1 MSRKG
6 WLLFGSLCVIWGIPY
21 LLIRVAVRELPPP
34 SLVFLRTTPAALL
47 LLPIAWRR
55 GELRGILRHWVW
67 IVAFAACEM
76 IVPWL
81 LLADAERT
89 LTSSMSGLLIASV
102 PLICAVLYPLL
113 GATGE
118 RLDRRRLA
126 GLVVGFAGVACLVG
140 IDTAGT
146 TVLAIAEI
154 FVAAVGYALGPL
166 VISRRLHGV
175 ADLGVASLAIAVTG
189 LLYAPWGIASLP
201 SHLSTEVLLSVAGL
215 AFICTATAFLVF
227 FALIREVGPSRS
239 TVITYINPL
248 VAVLLGV
255 VLLSE
260 PFTVGIAVGLPLIL
274 LGSVLATGRSPG
286 RDAEQLPGQADT
298 AGDSMSLPS

>member
-34 SLVFLRTTPAALL
+34 SLVFMRTVPAAAL

-67 IVAFAACEM
+67 IVAFAGCEM

-81 LLADAERT
+81 MLADAERT

-102 PLICAVLYPLL
+102 PLIGAVLYPLL
-113 GATGE
+113 GAAGE
-118 RLDRRRLA
+118 RLDRRRFA
-126 GLVVGFAGVACLVG
+126 GLIVGFAGVACLVG
-140 IDTAGT
+140 IDTAGA
-146 TVLAIAEI
+146 TVLAIAEV
-154 FVAAVGYALGPL
+154 FVTAVGYALGPL
-166 VISRRLHGV
+166 VISRRLHDV
-175 ADLGVASLAIAVTG
+175 PDLGVASLAIAVTG

-201 SHLSTEVLLSVAGL
+201 SHMSSEVLLAVAGL
-215 AFICTATAFLVF
+215 AFVCTATAFLVF

-255 VLLSE
+255 LLLGE
-260 PFTVGIAVGLPLIL
+260 PLTVGIAVGLPLIL
-274 LGSVLATGRSPG
+274 LGSVLATGGSRASAAAG
-286 RDAEQLPGQADT
+286 GQVET

>member
-1 MSRKG
+1 VSRKG
-6 WLLFGSLCVIWGIPY
+6 WLLFASLCVIWGIPY
-21 LLIRVAVRELPPP
+21 LLIRIAVRELPPP

-55 GELRGILRHWVW
+55 DELRGILRHWVW

-81 LLADAERT
+81 LLFDAERT

-102 PLICAVLYPLL
+102 PLISAVLYPLF

-140 IDTAGT
+140 IDTTGT
-146 TVLAIAEI
+146 TVLAIVE
-154 FVAAVGYALGPL
+154 VAGTAIGYALGPL

-175 ADLGVASLAIAVTG
+175 PDLGVVSAAIVLTS

-201 SHLSTEVLLSVAGL
+201 SHISGETWLAVAGL
-215 AFICTATAFLVF
+215 AIVCTATAFLLF

-255 VLLSE
+255 LLLSE
-260 PFTVGIAVGLPLIL
+260 PFTVGIAVGLPMIL
-274 LGSVLATGRSPG
+274 LGSILATGRSATPETG
-286 RDAEQLPGQADT
+286 RDERAEGADE
-298 AGDSMSLPS
+298 SMSLPS